1 MNDGVNGQ
9 LPVIDT
15 QAGQLVAWAALE
27 DAGGNHTKASLHKN
41 FCNSEVYMP
50 FVAAECLALSNTS
63 LEDSVDTGIGI
74 LNVNDSLTIRDHNW
88 RRGGYGRLTYR

>member
-27 DAGGNHTKASLHKN
+27 DAGGNHTKASLRKN
-41 FCNSEVYMP
+41 FCSSEVYI
-50 FVAAECLALSNTS
+50 CLLWLRNALHCP
-63 LEDSVDTGIGI
+63 
-74 LNVNDSLTIRDHNW
+74 IRHW
-88 RRGGYGRLTYR
+88 KTALIRE